1 MNRDIYERVKRY
13 CEEKC
18 LIDRGDGIVLGLSGG
33 ADSVFLLLFLK
44 WLQPQWNLQLCA
56 VHIHHGIRGEEAD
69 RDEKETERLA
79 EEQGILF
86 RKFRNN
92 IPEWAA
98 EQRMSEE
105 EAGRHYRYQCFEQ
118 VRQELGYQRIAV
130 AHHQD
135 DQAETILFQ
144 MLRGSG
150 LRGLGGIR
158 PVNGSVIRPL
168 LAVNRRCIED
178 ALKAEGIVFCQ
189 DSTNEQDRY
198 TRNKL
203 RIHAMPWLKREIQP
217 AAAEHLAQTAE
228 ELQEVWD
235 YIEGQATERY
245 LRLVER
251 RDGKLS
257 VNRDD
262 FLQEDIVLQKQILL
276 KMIESAAGSRKDI
289 TRGHI
294 GDCLSL
300 LYGDTG
306 KRLDLPYGLRAG
318 RDYDRFWIGSRKE
331 QELLWEDGA
340 SGKAVCLEEEV
351 EITDS
356 NGERW
361 RICWKKV
368 SRKQLPDQVIKKHCT
383 KWFDYAKIKSM
394 PVWRHPE
401 SGDFLW
407 LNPEGK
413 RKKVSRL
420 LLDAKI
426 SVDRRRQI
434 WVLAE
439 GNHILWI
446 PELGRTSAGYYVTLE
461 TQEVLQ
467 ADMYQSEKKGGLS

>member
-18 LIDRGDGIVLGLSGG
+18 LIDREDGIVLGLSGG
-33 ADSVFLLLFLK
+33 ADSVFLLMFFK
-44 WLQPQWNLQLCA
+44 WLQPQWNLRLCA

-69 RDEKETERLA
+69 RDEKAAESIA

-98 EQRMSEE
+98 EQGMSEE
-105 EAGRHYRYQCFEQ
+105 EAGRHYRYACFEQ
-118 VRQELGYQRIAV
+118 VRQELGYQKIAV

-135 DQAETILFQ
+135 DQAETVLFQ

-158 PVNGSVIRPL
+158 PVNGAVIRPL
-168 LAVNRRCIED
+168 LTVSRRSIEK
-178 ALKAEGIVFCQ
+178 ALEAEGIRFCR
-189 DSTNEQDRY
+189 DSTNEEDQY

-203 RIHAMPWLKREIQP
+203 RIHALPWLKREIQP

-228 ELQEVWD
+228 ELQEVWE
-235 YIEGQATERY
+235 YIERQTAEKYTE
-245 LRLVER
+245 LVEQQGVR
-251 RDGKLS
+251 LS
-257 VNRDD
+257 VKRNA

-276 KMIESAAGSRKDI
+276 KMIEGAAGSRKDI
-289 TRGHI
+289 TRRHVGE
-294 GDCLSL
+294 CLSL
-300 LYGDTG
+300 LHGGTG
-306 KRLDLPYGLRAG
+306 KRLDLPYNLMAG
-318 RDYDRFWIGSRKE
+318 RDYDRFWIERGK
-331 QELLWEDGA
+331 QEL
-340 SGKAVCLEEEV
+340 SGKDEGSGGTVCLEEEF
-351 EITDS
+351 EIADS

-361 RICWKKV
+361 RIRWKKY
-368 SRKQLPDQVIKKHCT
+368 RREQLPEQVIKKHCT

-401 SGDFLW
+401 TGDFLW

-413 RKKVSRL
+413 KKKVSRL
-420 LLDAKI
+420 LMDAKI
-426 SVDRRRQI
+426 SVDQRRQI

-439 GNHILWI
+439 RNHVLWI

-467 ADMYQSEKKGGLS
+467 ADMYQSEKKGGAS